1 MRLEAEPE
9 AVPALATYLANAK
22 RGTSLNKFDSIF
34 SQLNIIY
41 TAQINLI
48 WLFVLDFLFLLF
60 LKFETNVKSGT
71 KDKNWKIIGNY

>member
-1 MRLEAEPE
+1 VRLEAEPD

-41 TAQINLI
+41 TAQINLLL
-48 WLFVLDFLFLLF
+48 LFVLNFFCLIFSD
-60 LKFETNVKSGT
+60 KQTVESSI
-71 KDKNWKIIGNY
+71 KDKN

>member
-1 MRLEAEPE
+1 MRLEAEPD

-41 TAQINLI
+41 TLVNQSFII
-48 WLFVLDFLFLLF
+48 ILL
-60 LKFETNVKSGT
+60 L
-71 KDKNWKIIGNY
+71 NYFCV